1 MKLELDKTKH
11 PLQWALDLASKTE
24 VPYAA
29 TVLYKKSKE
38 INSEWN
44 RIHELHKKSRSK
56 QTELT
61 LRTLTKMA
69 RECERACE
77 ILIIGL

>member
-1 MKLELDKTKH
+1 MKLELEKKN
-11 PLQWALDLASKTE
+11 PLQWALDIAGKTE

-29 TVLYKKSKE
+29 TVLYKKSLE

-44 RIHELHKKSRSK
+44 RVHDLHKKNRSK
-56 QTELT
+56 ETELT
-61 LRTLTKMA
+61 LRTLTSMA